1 MRITIHQIIMLV
13 NTYFLSIWVVLVSDI
28 SKQLQNKK
36 KIEKKIII
44 SEHYINQVNNFVKFI
59 RIKKN
64 RYRNSNVVVV

>member
-36 KIEKKIII
+36 KIEKKIKI